1 MSGHDHD
8 ACDDENGNCKVCG
21 HPFNPHVVIAHDVN
35 NLAKG
40 GEMRCPVE
48 GCDCFQT
55 LGFDLR
61 DKDWTK
67 KLDSLLK
74 RPS

>member
-1 MSGHDHD
+1 MNGHKPN
-8 ACDDENGNCKVCG
+8 ACDDEHGNCKVCG
-21 HPFNPHVVIAHDVN
+21 HPFNPHVVIAYDVN
-35 NLAKG
+35 DLAKG

-48 GCDCFQT
+48 GCDCFKT
-55 LGFDLR
+55 LDFDLG

-74 RPS
+74 RTS

>member
-1 MSGHDHD
+1 MNGSNFDG
-8 ACDDENGNCKVCG
+8 CDDENGNCKVCG
-21 HPFNPHVVIAHDVN
+21 HPFNPHVVIAYDVDD
-35 NLAKG
+35 LSKG

-55 LGFDLR
+55 LGFDLS